1 MIIKRLLLF
10 FPLLFSVEFSVL
22 ADQIDFG
29 AADPS
34 VPALS
39 QFEYMRGI
47 WDVTIHMAQED
58 GTFKQTEN
66 KATVRAFYHSD
77 GRSFQ
82 TIFSTSVGGFTT
94 DIRTYNLEEEKWQI
108 LFMNARA
115 QRWHKFEAEMIDDTM
130 QTFVEGGYSGS
141 EPFDIKIIDKDI
153 DTEKFTKEVYRRAKG
168 EQNWRKIYIME
179 YVKKPVAH

>member
-1 MIIKRLLLF
+1 MIVKRLLLSF
-10 FPLLFSVEFSVL
+10 LLLFSVGNSVH
-22 ADQIDFG
+22 ADQNDFG
-29 AADPS
+29 NADTA

-58 GTFKQTEN
+58 GTFIQTEN
-66 KATVRAFYHSD
+66 KATVRAFYHPD

-82 TIFSTSVGGFTT
+82 TIFSTTAGGFTT
-94 DIRTYNLEEEKWQI
+94 DIRTYNIEVEKWQI

-115 QRWHKFEAEMIDDTM
+115 QRWHKFEAEMVDDTM

-141 EPFDIKIIDKDI
+141 EPFDIKIIDKNI
-153 DTEKFTKEVYRRAKG
+153 DEQKFTKEVYRRAKG

-179 YVKKPVAH
+179 YVKKPATN